1 MRTSIAKRSRDPEK
15 TRAHILAV
23 AGNAIYQSGF
33 QGVSIDQIVEQ
44 TDVTKG
50 AFFHYFATKSE
61 VGYAIVDEY
70 LRDAV
75 LDRWVRPLA
84 AYRNPLQ
91 GILKLFKRTIETW
104 PDENLGRGC
113 PLNNLAQ
120 EMSSVDPVFSQKIQS
135 VMKQWIEQTQH
146 YLQKAQRD
154 GYLEKTANTR
164 ELAEFVVTMQ
174 ESIFAMGKTMND
186 RKIMQS
192 LYQSIRRH
200 LAQMAGMKR

>member
-1 MRTSIAKRSRDPEK
+1 MRARAAKKSRDPEK

-23 AGNAIYQSGF
+23 ACNAIYQKGF

-50 AFFHYFATKSE
+50 AFFHYFPTKSE

-75 LDRWVRPLA
+75 LDRWIRPLA

-91 GILKLFKRTIETW
+91 GILRLFKRTVETW

-113 PLNNLAQ
+113 PLNNQIGRAH
-120 EMSSVDPVFSQKIQS
+120 V
-135 VMKQWIEQTQH
+135 
-146 YLQKAQRD
+146 
-154 GYLEKTANTR
+154 
-164 ELAEFVVTMQ
+164 
-174 ESIFAMGKTMND
+174 
-186 RKIMQS
+186 
-192 LYQSIRRH
+192 
-200 LAQMAGMKR
+200 